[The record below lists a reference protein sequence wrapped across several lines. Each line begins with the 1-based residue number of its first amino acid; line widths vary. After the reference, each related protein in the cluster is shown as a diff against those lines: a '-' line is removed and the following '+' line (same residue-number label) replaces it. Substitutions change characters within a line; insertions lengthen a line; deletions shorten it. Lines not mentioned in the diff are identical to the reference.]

1 MAALVGTG
9 LSAKRIILAALAAT
23 LIAAAVVTIV
33 FVIMSPAHVRF
44 AITDAYTTQMG
55 GGDTDTAGDR
65 TVRLHL
71 TVEANNTS
79 GRAAVMYHSMLVDV
93 SNSTGPHRVN
103 WVRADV
109 ATPLPLFQPARNV
122 TAVNA
127 SVALV
132 GGAAAEAFAGNVT
145 GDFSVTVSATARFK
159 VGVAWTRLYDIKVTC
174 APVSFFFSDDDD
186 DDDEDGQSQAAAR
199 RRVVDCSAAS

>member
-1 MAALVGTG
+1 MAVVLGTD
-9 LSAKRIILAALAAT
+9 LSTNRIILLATLAAT
-23 LIAAAVVTIV
+23 LVVASVVTIA

-44 AITDAYTTQMG
+44 AITDAYTQMP

-65 TVRLHL
+65 AVRLHL

-109 ATPLPLFQPARNV
+109 ATPLPLFQPARKV

-174 APVSFFFSDDDD
+174 APVSFFS
-186 DDDEDGQSQAAAR
+186 DDDEDGQSQAAAG

>member
-9 LSAKRIILAALAAT
+9 LSAKRIILAALATT
-23 LIAAAVVTIV
+23 LIAASMVTII
-33 FVIMSPAHVRF
+33 FVILSPAHVHF
-44 AITDAYTTQMG
+44 AITNAYTQKSG
-55 GGDTDTAGDR
+55 SDNSSGDR

-71 TVEANNTS
+71 AVVANNTS
-79 GRAAVMYHSMLVDV
+79 TRAAVMYHSMLVDV
-93 SNSTGPHRVN
+93 SNSTGPHLVN

-122 TAVNA
+122 TTVAA

-132 GGAAAEAFAGNVT
+132 GGFMAEAFAGNVT

-159 VGVAWTRLYDIKVTC
+159 VGVAWTRLYDIKVRC
-174 APVSFFFSDDDD
+174 APVSFVVS
-186 DDDEDGQSQAAAR
+186 DEDGQSQEAAGR
-199 RRVVDCSAAS
+199 RVDCSAAA